1 MYVLCSL
8 ASHSCYGVA
17 FIAGALLIQ
26 KGKTVIIAVVLIVTT
41 IGANCD
47 EMSNCDEMR
56 QKYIVVGDWCCWLL
70 LLLLRGI
77 VC

>member
-26 KGKTVIIAVVLIVTT
+26 KGKTVIVAVVLIATT
-41 IGANCD
+41 IRA
-47 EMSNCDEMR
+47 NCDEMR
-56 QKYIVVGDWCCWLL
+56 QKYIVVGAWCCWLL